1 MNSIY
6 LRLGP
11 PNVANLFPYI
21 CRGSRVKSLPTGASV
36 KFNKLCIIGL
46 GYIGLPT
53 ASTFA
58 MHGLDVVGVDINPQV
73 VESLNRGESHI
84 NNEPG
89 LAEAFS
95 KAVQAGKFRAALQP
109 ESADAY
115 LIAVPTPFKEN
126 ETCEFN

>member
-1 MNSIY
+1 
-6 LRLGP
+6 
-11 PNVANLFPYI
+11 
-21 CRGSRVKSLPTGASV
+21 V
-36 KFNKLCIIGL
+36 KFNKICIIGL

-58 MHGLDVVGVDINPQV
+58 MHGLDVIGVDINPHV
-73 VESLNRGESHI
+73 IESLNRGKSHI
-84 NNEPG
+84 SNEPG

-95 KAVQAGKFRAALQP
+95 KAVQAGKFQAALQP

-126 ETCEFN
+126 ETGEFNGM